1 MLPGEAFTTT
11 GDLVDTFGL
20 QGSRVLQDVPLGF
33 YPLTFFLERQSP
45 CVSSSLLSLLPPS
58 SGGFPTVPPTRV
70 GLRPESGIPTLADRA
85 PSAVGLVGV
94 GLLAMLRY
102 PGMANW

>member
-1 MLPGEAFTTT
+1 MICNVGPWKRLLIGDHGVAARGRDGDRKRRQIGEGTATHVPT
-11 GDLVDTFGL
+11 GT
-20 QGSRVLQDVPLGF
+20 
-33 YPLTFFLERQSP
+33 
-45 CVSSSLLSLLPPS
+45 SLLSLLPPS
-58 SGGFPTVPPTRV
+58 SGVFPTVPPTRV